1 MYQKGE
7 KVHSNVI
14 KMVKPSEK
22 QEQPKVEEIKVAK
35 AESKKSL
42 KLTDEKKAEVPIAQ
56 DDSEKEEKEASYESV
71 QDKVKNL

>member
-1 MYQKGE
+1 
-7 KVHSNVI
+7 
-14 KMVKPSEK
+14 
-22 QEQPKVEEIKVAK
+22 VAK